1 MTSDQSYKPSEKKYI
16 FNHFNLFTMKKY
28 FLFMSVLASLFLA
41 GCSQEEIAPNGENDG
56 NGEATTSYMAVNLV
70 SSDVL
75 GTRATGNGYEDGDSY
90 ENKVSKV
97 RFYFFNGVGGTA
109 NVKTTANGAVN
120 YYDWENPTPAAG
132 NPNDVEKI
140 LSTTIV
146 INTKKG
152 DGLPV
157 RIAAVINPDNVTG
170 LGNSSLSLTSLKGIA
185 QDYATSDLTSDGK
198 FVMFNSVYVED
209 GKDYSTTDITDD
221 NICKSEADAKDHPV
235 NIYVERS
242 VAKVSV
248 ILGTNVA
255 AAAIADGKIALKTKV
270 TDGEN
275 LLVGG
280 KQVYLKLGGWEL
292 AAETS
297 EGRLVKKINPGWEG
311 TWWKGTQSP
320 RTFWAINE
328 MSATNVYN
336 KSYTNI
342 SKTFGETNYLYTN
355 ENAQKD
361 DIDNTQGGA
370 QKNTK
375 VIVKGELVDENGNPF
390 TIVRHVGARFADD
403 PDNFNNLKGSILT
416 ALENKEYFYY
426 YKEGND
432 YHQITAAD
440 LAVVVPTPI
449 MFEDSENN
457 CYVYTQLSITGSA
470 KEWYKSTTKDP
481 AEASAYTK
489 IEISEIN
496 GTLKDKK
503 TTGDNTEEYIIDRPL
518 VWKSGMTYYYY
529 EIKHLEGSNAIGV
542 VRNHIYKTTITNI
555 AGLGTPV
562 YDPNV
567 IIYPEKPEEN
577 DHYIAAQINI
587 LSWRVVN
594 NSYDL
599 EW

>member
-1 MTSDQSYKPSEKKYI
+1 MKR
-16 FNHFNLFTMKKY
+16 NL
-28 FLFMSVLASLFLA
+28 LFMSVLASLFLA
-41 GCSQEEIAPNGENDG
+41 GCSQEEFAPNGENDG

-75 GTRATGNGYEDGDSY
+75 GTRVTGNGYEDGETH
-90 ENKVSKV
+90 ENEVSKV

-109 NVKTTANGAVN
+109 NVKTTANDAVN
-120 YYDWENPTPAAG
+120 YYDWENPTSESG

-185 QDYATSDLTSDGK
+185 QDYATSELTKEGGN

-221 NICKSEADAKDHPV
+221 NICKSETDAKDHPV
-235 NIYVERS
+235 TIYVERS

-248 ILGTNVA
+248 VLGSNVA
-255 AAAIADGKIALKTKV
+255 AAATTDGKIALKDKV
-270 TDGEN
+270 TNGEN
-275 LLVGG
+275 LMVGN

-297 EGRLVKKINPGWEG
+297 KGRLVKKINPGWEG
-311 TWWKGTQSP
+311 TWWKSTQSP

-328 MSATNVYN
+328 MSATNVYDKN
-336 KSYTNI
+336 YTNI
-342 SKTFGETNYLYTN
+342 STTFGATNYLYTN

-361 DIDNTQGGA
+361 DIGNTPGAA

-375 VIVKGELVDENGNPF
+375 VIVKGSLVDENNNPF
-390 TIVRHVGARFADD
+390 TIVRHMGSHFADD
-403 PDNFNNLKGSILT
+403 PDNFNNLKKSILT
-416 ALENKEYFYY
+416 VLENKEYFYY
-426 YKEGND
+426 YKERNNF
-432 YHQITAAD
+432 HQITVAD
-440 LAVVVPTPI
+440 LDVVDPTTI
-449 MFEDSENN
+449 TSEDSKNN
-457 CYVYTQLSITGSA
+457 CYVYTQLSTTGSA
-470 KEWYKSTTKDP
+470 KEWYKSTVKDP
-481 AEASAYTK
+481 TESTAYTP
-489 IEISEIN
+489 INASEIN

-503 TTGDNTEEYIIDRPL
+503 MTGDNTEEYIIDRPL

-562 YDPNV
+562 YDPDDV
-567 IIYPEKPEEN
+567 IYPEKPEKN